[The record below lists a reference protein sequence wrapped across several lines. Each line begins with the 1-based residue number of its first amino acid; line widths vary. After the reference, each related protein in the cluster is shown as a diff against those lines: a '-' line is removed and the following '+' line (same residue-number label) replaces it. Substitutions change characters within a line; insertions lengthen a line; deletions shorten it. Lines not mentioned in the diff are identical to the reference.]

1 MLFCVSSIFLF
12 QYLHLQLSA
21 LTLLLSMQHNRINKY
36 IEIFNIRLSPK
47 TTPQP
52 IISLHVTAASLCCLK
67 HFPGSQYHTMATK
80 IFSSI
85 REKNI
90 SVIWILITFLHV
102 KTQVHTTTKCWN
114 RHYSSNF
121 KLILVCA
128 SFLSHLSIK
137 LLEFMKYFL
146 YNIIIFIDNSTV
158 KIFKKILKCYKIRC
172 IH

>member
-1 MLFCVSSIFLF
+1 VLFCVSSIFLF

-36 IEIFNIRLSPK
+36 IEIVNIRLSPK

-52 IISLHVTAASLCCLK
+52 IISLHVTAASFCCLK

-114 RHYSSNF
+114 RHYLSNF
-121 KLILVCA
+121 KFIYFVGAIPHIATWPLTVPRSVIGR
-128 SFLSHLSIK
+128 LSQPITARSP
-137 LLEFMKYFL
+137 
-146 YNIIIFIDNSTV
+146 TRQRV
-158 KIFKKILKCYKIRC
+158 
-172 IH
+172 